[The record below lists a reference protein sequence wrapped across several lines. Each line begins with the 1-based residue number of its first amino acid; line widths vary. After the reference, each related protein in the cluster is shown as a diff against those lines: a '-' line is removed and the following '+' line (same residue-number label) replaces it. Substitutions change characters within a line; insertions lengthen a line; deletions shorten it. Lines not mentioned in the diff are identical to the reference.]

1 MNAEFELKYQL
12 MNAGHLL
19 VDEVEYELT
28 IRQVPFNVGDSR
40 DVKRRRLRQKLKEQK
55 EKNDFE
61 VDFTLSSDECLR
73 DLHVVDEKLAKI
85 RDQLENRRT
94 KKSELPELQ
103 TRLVHLYAR
112 LLRLKKKVDTD
123 GLEGILLKLYQEHF
137 TFLSTDPDV
146 RKRTEENLSRQLMD
160 LSVQNRSEEGT
171 DTKSEENE
179 DSSDGEH
186 RNEQEKAKD
195 KDRNTSTPKEK
206 RKSRKEKD
214 SEEMFKRLLE
224 HVDSYLDSKLSS
236 VSGERRKGDSSSCED
251 LDSEEARKYRRKET
265 HRRMRKRSSSEDAID
280 EEESRSHRCPGK
292 STKKRNRRE
301 VSSPR
306 RKSKNQR
313 SESSSGESSDRQKR
327 GRRQPRSI
335 AEWKMKYD
343 GKDEGKKLN
352 KFIIEVEFMAEAESL
367 SKRDLFNEAIHLFS
381 GEARSWYIEGRK
393 NRDFRN
399 WRELVAELKQE
410 FQPPDMDFHYEQ
422 QAVQR
427 RQKRSEKF
435 QDYFNAVMEIFQY
448 MAVAPSEQRMFDIV
462 FRNLRSDYKNVLVV
476 KGIRTLKGLKQWGR
490 KLDSVNVWMYRNRE
504 AEVTPKSVQVHE
516 VRRQSSRNEDRPVES
531 RWKSAPQTGKGLRSN
546 QKDDVERQQ
555 LSNRQEV
562 AKDDQ
567 RPRSSKADL
576 ESRIANYKVPDKLTC
591 FNCRGKYHHHQACL
605 SEKEV
610 FCTICGFHNYTKERC
625 PFCAKNGRTSA

>member
-1 MNAEFELKYQL
+1 
-12 MNAGHLL
+12 
-19 VDEVEYELT
+19 
-28 IRQVPFNVGDSR
+28 
-40 DVKRRRLRQKLKEQK
+40 
-55 EKNDFE
+55 
-61 VDFTLSSDECLR
+61 
-73 DLHVVDEKLAKI
+73 
-85 RDQLENRRT
+85 
-94 KKSELPELQ
+94 
-103 TRLVHLYAR
+103 
-112 LLRLKKKVDTD
+112 
-123 GLEGILLKLYQEHF
+123 
-137 TFLSTDPDV
+137 
-146 RKRTEENLSRQLMD
+146 
-160 LSVQNRSEEGT
+160 
-171 DTKSEENE
+171 
-179 DSSDGEH
+179 
-186 RNEQEKAKD
+186 
-195 KDRNTSTPKEK
+195 
-206 RKSRKEKD
+206 
-214 SEEMFKRLLE
+214 
-224 HVDSYLDSKLSS
+224 
-236 VSGERRKGDSSSCED
+236 
-251 LDSEEARKYRRKET
+251 
-265 HRRMRKRSSSEDAID
+265 
-280 EEESRSHRCPGK
+280 
-292 STKKRNRRE
+292 
-301 VSSPR
+301 
-306 RKSKNQR
+306 
-313 SESSSGESSDRQKR
+313 
-327 GRRQPRSI
+327 
-335 AEWKMKYD
+335 MKYD

-516 VRRQSSRNEDRPVES
+516 VRRQPSRNEDRPVES

-591 FNCRGKYHHHQACL
+591 FNCRGKYHHYQACL

>member
-1 MNAEFELKYQL
+1 MDAEFELKYQL

-19 VDEVEYELT
+19 GDEVEYELA
-28 IRQVPFNVGDSR
+28 IRQIPFKVGDSR
-40 DVKRRRLRQKLKEQK
+40 DAKRRRLRQTLKEQR
-55 EKNDFE
+55 EKNNFE
-61 VDFTLSSDECLR
+61 VVLALSSDECLR

-112 LLRLKKKVDTD
+112 LIRLKEKVDTD

-146 RKRTEENLSRQLMD
+146 RKRTEENLSRQLTD
-160 LSVQNRSEEGT
+160 LSIQDRSQEST
-171 DTKSEENE
+171 DSESAEEN
-179 DSSDGEH
+179 SSDGV
-186 RNEQEKAKD
+186 QEVVKKKVND
-195 KDRNTSTPKEK
+195 KDRNTSTPREK
-206 RKSRKEKD
+206 RKCKKDKD
-214 SEEMFKRLLE
+214 SEEMFKKLLE
-224 HVDSYLDSKLSS
+224 HVDSYLESRLSS
-236 VSGERRKGDSSSCED
+236 VSGDK
-251 LDSEEARKYRRKET
+251 RKEAS
-265 HRRMRKRSSSEDAID
+265 SSSEDIESEEAKRHKRKERRKRKDSSSD
-280 EEESRSHRCPGK
+280 EVQERQRK
-292 STKKRNRRE
+292 ITKDQGRRE
-301 VSSPR
+301 MSPR
-306 RKSKNQR
+306 MRKSRNER
-313 SESSSGESSDRQKR
+313 SESENFSSEEGSSERSMEKQKR
-327 GRRQPRSI
+327 VRRQPRSV

-343 GKDEGKKLN
+343 GKDEGRKLN
-352 KFIIEVEFMAEAESL
+352 KFITEVEFMAEAENL
-367 SKRDLFNEAIHLFS
+367 CKRDLFNEAIHLFS
-381 GEARSWYIEGRK
+381 GEARTWYIDGKK

-399 WRELVAELKQE
+399 WRELVSELKLE

-422 QAVQR
+422 QAAQR

-504 AEVTPKSVQVHE
+504 TEAAPKTAQVHE
-516 VRRQSSRNEDRPVES
+516 VRRDFSRNDVRTVEKK
-531 RWKSAPQTGKGLRSN
+531 WKSDTQTGKDSRSD
-546 QKDDVERQQ
+546 QRTEVDRRQTIPK
-555 LSNRQEV
+555 RQEIP
-562 AKDDQ
+562 KDDQ
-567 RPRSSKADL
+567 RPGSSKSDL
-576 ESRIANYKVPDKLTC
+576 ESRIANYRVPDKLTC
-591 FNCRGKYHHHQACL
+591 FNCRGKYHHYKACL

-610 FCTICGFHNYTKERC
+610 FCTVCGFHNYTKERC